1 VKYFIIKELVDEYG
15 NQTRSKLSKED
26 FLLSSKCI
34 GTKLPAS
41 GNRFAFIWHDKTL
54 SEAGVKRLVHLG
66 WRVTDENQN
75 ITYDI
80 ADILGQCELHFFS
93 EI

>member
-1 VKYFIIKELVDEYG
+1 MKYFVINDIY
-15 NQTRSKLSKED
+15 NLSKED

-54 SEAGVKRLVHLG
+54 SETGVKRLVYHG
-66 WRVTDENQN
+66 WRVTDENQI

-80 ADILGQCELHFFS
+80 DDILGQCELHFQS
-93 EI
+93 EL